1 MDIPFPR
8 MGRIRQRIVA
18 RPLDDPAGSIASQV
32 ARLAPDLPVGP
43 GATVAVGCSSRGIT
57 DYAKVLEAVV
67 SSLKAAGY
75 RPFLFPA
82 MGSHGAASAEGQA
95 AVLARVGITEAAM
108 GCPVVSTMEVQV
120 IGELPTGMPVAM
132 DRSAFQ
138 ADAFVVVNRI
148 RPHTEFT
155 HRFESGLMKMMAI
168 GMGKEFGA
176 TLYHRYFMRH
186 GYGATIQAIAETVMG
201 TRPLLFGVGIVED
214 GLAQTSE
221 VRVIPARRLAE
232 EEADLLVLAKTMI
245 PGLPFDDIDVLVI
258 DEMGK
263 DISGSGF
270 DTKVVGRL
278 SMPLVGPDPERPRVK
293 RIVVCDLTDFS
304 KGNADGVGI
313 ADFITER
320 LYRKIDREALYI
332 NALAGSEPEHARI
345 PVVLPT
351 DRAAVAAGIATIG
364 PVDAGSLRLV
374 RIANTRDLECLAASP
389 ALVAECA
396 GRPGLEVLGEGF
408 PFEFTAD
415 GSLLPLPREPLAQ

>member
-1 MDIPFPR
+1 MDIGFPDLQW
-8 MGRIRQRIVA
+8 IRQRMAA
-18 RPLDDPAGSIASQV
+18 RALADIPGAIAAQV
-32 ARLAPDLPVGP
+32 AALAPELPVRP
-43 GATVAVGCSSRGIT
+43 GATVAVGCSSRGIAN
-57 DYAKVLEAVV
+57 YAVIVKAVV
-67 SSLKAAGY
+67 QSLQAAGY

-95 AVLARVGITEAAM
+95 AVLARAGIREADM
-108 GCPVVSTMEVQV
+108 GCPVVSSMEVQV
-120 IGELPTGMPVAM
+120 LGQLPTGMPVAM
-132 DRSAFQ
+132 DRTAFQ

-186 GYGATIQAIAETVMG
+186 GYGATIQAIAETVMAA
-201 TRPLLFGVGIVED
+201 RPLLFGVGIVED

-221 VRVIPARRLAE
+221 VRVIPARRLAD
-232 EEADLLVLAKTMI
+232 EEAGLLERARSMV
-245 PGLPFDDIDVLVI
+245 PRLPFEDLDVLVI

-278 SMPLVGPDPERPRVK
+278 SMPLLGPDPERPRIK
-293 RIVVCDLTDFS
+293 RLVVCDLTDVS
-304 KGNADGVGI
+304 QGNADGVGI

-320 LYRKIDREALYI
+320 LYRKIDRHALYV

-345 PVVLPT
+345 PMVLPSA
-351 DRAAVAAGIATIG
+351 REAVAAGLATIG
-364 PVDAGSLRLV
+364 PVTAGAVRLA
-374 RIANTRDLECLAASP
+374 RIANTRDLEVMAVST
-389 ALVAECA
+389 ALVPELD
-396 GRPGLEVLGEGF
+396 GGIERLGEPLPFGF
-408 PFEFTAD
+408 APD
-415 GSLLPLPREPLAQ
+415 GSLLPLLEQPPAR